1 MRRFLPW
8 AVSTALLAVIYWR
21 LDWAEFARVAA
32 TARWSW
38 LAGALLLVVPTT
50 LATAW
55 RFTLL
60 VPVGAVRLTESLK
73 LTLAASVLN
82 LALPSKMGDLAKAW
96 FVARRGHMAGGA
108 ALGVVLFEKAADLL
122 ALVALCLVGLAAAGR
137 PVPLW
142 VIAPVAAA
150 LPAGVAMLV
159 SSRLA
164 GAASRLAPG
173 RLRETIEA
181 WRSVQQKLAGER
193 AAAFSIAALSL
204 GAWLLH
210 LAQIWMFARAL
221 NAAPPFLTTLAL
233 AALALLAGLVP
244 VTLAGIGTR
253 DAALI
258 YLFRDYLTREG
269 GAALG
274 LLCTLRY
281 LMPALAGLPF
291 LGEMAAPAQWASL
304 REGMTPSRPATRS

>member
-1 MRRFLPW
+1 MKRLLPA
-8 AVSTALLAVIYWR
+8 AVSAVLLAAIYWR

-32 TARWSW
+32 AARWSW

-50 LATAW
+50 LASAC

-60 VPVGAVRLTESLK
+60 VPAGAITLTESLK

-122 ALVALCLVGLAAAGR
+122 ALLALCLVGLAAAGR
-137 PVPLW
+137 PAPLW
-142 VIAPVAAA
+142 LIAPVAGLLA
-150 LPAGVAMLV
+150 AGVAMLI

-164 GAASRLAPG
+164 RAALRLAPG
-173 RLRETIEA
+173 RLRGTIEA
-181 WRSVQQKLAGER
+181 WRSVQEKLAGER
-193 AAAFSIAALSL
+193 TAAVSIVALSL
-204 GAWLLH
+204 GAWGLH

-221 NAAPPFLTTLAL
+221 NAVPPLLKTLAL

-258 YLFRDYLTREG
+258 YLFRDYLTQEG

-281 LMPALAGLPF
+281 VAPALAGLPF
-291 LGEMAAPAQWASL
+291 LAEMTVPAQWAPL
-304 REGMTPSRPATRS
+304 REGSTPSRPATRS